1 MSVRQEQSIL
11 TPSQVGQYI
20 KSFMDRD
27 RLLSGL
33 MVRGEL
39 SNYKKYPSGHHYF
52 TLKDG
57 EGALRCVMFRSDAAS
72 LRFQPQNGMQVIAAG
87 RVTVFPRDGQ
97 YQLYCV
103 RMTPEG
109 AGDLAVAFEQLKAR
123 LLQEGL
129 FDPAH
134 KKPIPRMPGRIAL
147 VTSPAGAAVRDMLR
161 ILGARWP
168 MAQVVILPVRVQGEG
183 AAEEIA
189 AAIAWANLHQA
200 ADLIITGRGGGSMED
215 LWAFNEEVVARA
227 IYDSEIPVISA
238 VGHEPDVTIA
248 DFVADLR
255 AATPSNAAELAVP
268 DQNEV
273 YASLLG
279 AGQRLE
285 QVVRHRLQRERQ
297 GLERLAKSRVMREPQ
312 TYFQDKSLYLDQL
325 AGRLAGSIR
334 ETLFRQRVRAAAL
347 DKDLRRGLEKCLSRK
362 QERCARLAA
371 ALDAMSPLKVL
382 GRGYAIAQKRDGSV
396 ISSARNAQPGE
407 YFSLRLSD
415 GSLTCRVEGTE
426 EKPDAE

>member
-362 QERCARLAA
+362 QERFARLAA

>member
-1 MSVRQEQSIL
+1 MTSRGEQTIL

-33 MVRGEL
+33 LVRGEL
-39 SNYKKYPSGHHYF
+39 SNYKRYPSGHHYF

-103 RMTPEG
+103 RLTPEG

-123 LLQEGL
+123 LLQEGI

-168 MAQVVILPVRVQGEG
+168 MAQVYVLPVRVQGEG

-189 AAIAWANLHQA
+189 AAIGWANLHQA

-215 LWAFNEEVVARA
+215 LWAFNEEIVARA
-227 IYDSEIPVISA
+227 IYDSDIPVISA

-248 DFVADLR
+248 DFAADLR

-268 DQNEV
+268 DQRELRSALRRYGDRLSGAEGARLERARQTLRRLSESRALRSPAAQIQDRRV
-273 YASLLG
+273 LLDYQ
-279 AGQRLE
+279 GQRLS
-285 QVVRHRLQRERQ
+285 H
-297 GLERLAKSRVMREPQ
+297 GL
-312 TYFQDKSLYLDQL
+312 T
-325 AGRLAGSIR
+325 
-334 ETLFRQRVRAAAL
+334 AAL
-347 DKDLRRGLEKCLSRK
+347 GRDR
-362 QERCARLAA
+362 ARFAGLAA
-371 ALDAMSPLKVL
+371 KLDALSPLKVL
-382 GRGYAIAQKRDGSV
+382 GRGYALVRSSGGEV
-396 ISSARNAQPGE
+396 ISSAEQTEEGE
-407 YFSLRLSD
+407 QISVRLAD
-415 GSLTCRVEGTE
+415 GALDCRVE
-426 EKPDAE
+426 KKRRL